1 VGAID
6 DIHGYVGRWRG
17 ESRLLL
23 HRPVEA
29 TYLSVMTAEIELAM
43 QQQALL
49 MRYAWQVEDEP
60 QDGLFVLNQLDD
72 VVAGYWFDSWHMAD
86 SSMAMTGAKSDG
98 ELSVRGSYPTSDGP
112 DWGWR
117 ILLGPAANARLILRM
132 FNITPEG
139 DEELAVDADLARI

>member
-1 VGAID
+1 VRAIED
-6 DIHGYVGRWRG
+6 VHAYVGLWRG

-23 HRPVEA
+23 HRPVEE
-29 TYLSVMTAEIELAM
+29 TYLSVMTAETEQTM

-72 VVAGYWFDSWHMAD
+72 VVAGLWFDSWHMAN
-86 SSMAMTGAKSDG
+86 SSMTTTGARLDG
-98 ELSVRGSYPTSDGP
+98 GLSVCGSYPTSEGP
-112 DWGWR
+112 DWEWR
-117 ILLGPAANARLILRM
+117 ILLQPAANSRLLRM

-139 DEELAVDADLARI
+139 DEELAVDADFART

>member
-1 VGAID
+1 
-6 DIHGYVGRWRG
+6 
-17 ESRLLL
+17 
-23 HRPVEA
+23 
-29 TYLSVMTAEIELAM
+29 MTAEIELAM

-49 MRYAWQVEDEP
+49 MRYTWQVEDEP

-72 VVAGYWFDSWHMAD
+72 VVAGYWFDSWHMAN

-98 ELSVRGSYPTSDGP
+98 GLSVRGTYPTSDGP

-117 ILLGPAANARLILRM
+117 ILLQPAANGRLILRM
-132 FNITPEG
+132 FNITPAG